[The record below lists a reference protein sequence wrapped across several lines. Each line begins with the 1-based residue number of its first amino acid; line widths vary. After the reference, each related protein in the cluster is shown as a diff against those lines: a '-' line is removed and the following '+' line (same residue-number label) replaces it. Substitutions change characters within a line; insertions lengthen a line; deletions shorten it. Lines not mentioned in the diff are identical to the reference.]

1 MKLRDLGAPA
11 NRGILLD
18 LVAFAL
24 NLVLVRMLARDFVGL
39 LRGTSAG
46 DAGSEWALATFFLAL
61 FVLPAAGAVLK
72 RWHFHQRRGGRARP
86 KDADGAAWGCLL
98 NPAFYFAVSVTILM
112 SAGVLFA
119 ERVFGEGF
127 ADRAGVFLSLI
138 FGVLVLSIV
147 QTVLVYRYLEPPR
160 HPPRGAFMRG
170 EGSALLGDAC
180 IFLNMILFQVLWNI
194 LLSGRFTRVTD
205 FESFAGR
212 LFLLWF
218 FSILVY
224 FPPRIFYLAE
234 DAHRRTSWATMLLAT
249 SPVVLH
255 VFGLI

>member
-18 LVAFAL
+18 LVVFAL
-24 NLVLVRMLARDFVGL
+24 NLVLVRLLARDFVGL
-39 LRGTSAG
+39 IRGASAG
-46 DAGSEWALATFFLAL
+46 DVGSEWALAAFFLAL

-72 RWHFHQRRGGRARP
+72 RWHFHRARGGRDRSGEAG
-86 KDADGAAWGCLL
+86 AAAWGCLL

-119 ERVFGEGF
+119 QRVFGEEF
-127 ADRAGVFLSLI
+127 ADRAEVFLPLI
-138 FGVLVLSIV
+138 FAVLVLSIV
-147 QTVLVYRYLEPPR
+147 QTALVYRYLEPPR
-160 HPPRGAFMRG
+160 RPPRAAFMRDG
-170 EGSALLGDAC
+170 RSALLGDAC
-180 IFLNMILFQVLWNI
+180 IFLNMILFQVLWNV

-224 FPPRIFYLAE
+224 FPPRIFYLAD

>member
-18 LVAFAL
+18 LVVFAL
-24 NLVLVRMLARDFVGL
+24 NLVLVRLLARDFVGEV
-39 LRGTSAG
+39 RGAAAG
-46 DAGSEWALATFFLAL
+46 DPVSEWVLAVFFLAL

-72 RWHFHQRRGGRARP
+72 RWHFHQGRAGR
-86 KDADGAAWGCLL
+86 KGSGEAGAAAWGCLL
-98 NPAFYFAVSVTILM
+98 NPAFYFAVSVTIAM
-112 SAGVLFA
+112 SAAVLFA
-119 ERVFGEGF
+119 QRVFGEDF
-127 ADRAGVFLSLI
+127 ADRAGVFLPLI
-138 FGVLVLSIV
+138 FGVLVLSIA
-147 QTVLVYRYLEPPR
+147 QTALVYRYLDPPR
-160 HPPRGAFMRG
+160 RPPRGAFWRDG
-170 EGSALLGDAC
+170 RSALLGDAC
-180 IFLNMILFQVLWNI
+180 IFLNMILFQVLWNV

-224 FPPRIFYLAE
+224 FPPRIFYLA
-234 DAHRRTSWATMLLAT
+234 DDVHRRMSWATMLLAT

-255 VFGLI
+255 VFGLL